1 MVTYAFSPPTVEEG
15 PASWENRLF
24 LRVKLTRGV
33 SILEGPP
40 GTYRAARFPS
50 QDEIAASQPHFFQG
64 GHIYEVDADTRAA
77 LIAADIGVTD
87 ANFGG
92 LYRGFGSGGFG
103 EGPFGG

>member
-40 GTYRAARFPS
+40 GVFRAARFPT
-50 QDEIAASQPHFFQG
+50 QDEIAASQPHMFMG

-77 LIAADIGVTD
+77 LIAANIGVTD
-87 ANFGG
+87 ANFQSPFT
-92 LYRGFGSGGFG
+92 GFGAGLFG
-103 EGPFGG
+103 DGAFGG